1 MTEII
6 TRFAPSPTGNLHLGS
21 ARTALIN
28 FVISQQNLSSKFYLR
43 IEDTDKTRSKEEYTK
58 NIIES
63 LLWLGLSWDSEPQIQ
78 SQRIE
83 KHKEIANLLLENN
96 YAYKCN
102 CDEKKLEEKRK
113 FFKKNNLNIKKICTT
128 CKDDQSV
135 QNLYSNYVVRIK
147 IPIDGETNIYDIV
160 QGNISVKNKELDDF
174 IIIRKDGTPTYMLSV
189 AVDDNDLGINY
200 IIRGDDHL
208 NNTFRQK
215 YIYEFMEWK
224 EPKYAHIPLI
234 HGEDGSK
241 LSKRHGAINIIEL
254 KKIGY
259 LPEAVINNLILLG
272 WSPNN
277 KENENRKKSELITL
291 EEIIK
296 QFKLEKL
303 SKSSSIFSYAK
314 LNFFNNYYLR
324 LNDNINCF
332 VKFCKKHHNLKLY
345 YEYDKNKLLRV
356 FEIYKKNLNY
366 YEEILNYI
374 NIYFDKAYVLSENV
388 NKFDDI
394 FEINFKEF
402 IKDLSIINNWTKEEL
417 ENFIKKFLRVK
428 NIKYPIF
435 AKPLRFILTKFYDG
449 PSLSDIFFILG
460 KKGSLERLNQ
470 YITKN

>member
-28 FVISQQNLSSKFYLR
+28 FIISQQNLSSKFYLR
-43 IEDTDKTRSKEEYTK
+43 IEDTDKTRSKEEYIK
-58 NIIES
+58 NIIDS
-63 LLWLGLSWDSEPQIQ
+63 LLWLGLSWSSEPQIQ

-83 KHKEIANLLLENN
+83 KHKEIANLLLDNN

-102 CDEKKLEEKRK
+102 CEEEKLEEKRK
-113 FFKKNNLNIKKICTT
+113 FVKKHNLNIKKICTT
-128 CKDDQSV
+128 CKDDKSI
-135 QNLYSNYVVRIK
+135 QNLSSNYVVRIK
-147 IPIDGETNIYDIV
+147 IPIDGQTNITDIV
-160 QGNISVKNKELDDF
+160 QGNILVKNKELDDY
-174 IIIRKDGTPTYMLSV
+174 IILRKDSTPTYMLSV
-189 AVDDNDLGINY
+189 VVDDHDLGINY

-215 YIYEFMEWK
+215 YIYKFMEWK
-224 EPKYAHIPLI
+224 EPKYSHIPLI

-241 LSKRHGAINIIEL
+241 LSKRHGAVNIIDL

-259 LPEAVINNLILLG
+259 LPEAIINNLILLG
-272 WSPNN
+272 WSPNK
-277 KENENRKKSELITL
+277 KESELVTL
-291 EEIIK
+291 EEIINK
-296 QFKLEKL
+296 FKLEEF
-303 SKSSSIFSYAK
+303 SKSASIFSYTK

-324 LNDNINCF
+324 LNENLNSF
-332 VKFCKKHHNLKLY
+332 VDFCKKHHNLKLY
-345 YEYDKNKLLRV
+345 YEDDKNKLLRI

-374 NIYFDKAYVLSENV
+374 NIYFDKEYILSETT
-388 NKFDDI
+388 NKFDNI
-394 FEINFKEF
+394 FENNFKEF
-402 IKDLSIINNWTKEEL
+402 KQDLSKINNWSKEEL
-417 ENFIKKFLRVK
+417 ENLLKNFLKEK

-460 KKGSLERLNQ
+460 KKDSMERLNQ
-470 YITKN
+470 YITKT